1 MKMSQQEKILSYLLA
16 HLLILLPEVQRA
28 LAFTDG
34 EAETK
39 RGKTGHTVNPS
50 LNPDFQPGSGSDS

>member
-1 MKMSQQEKILSYLLA
+1 M
-16 HLLILLPEVQRA
+16 EVQRA

-50 LNPDFQPGSGSDS
+50 LNPDFQPGRGSDSWGQAASLGS